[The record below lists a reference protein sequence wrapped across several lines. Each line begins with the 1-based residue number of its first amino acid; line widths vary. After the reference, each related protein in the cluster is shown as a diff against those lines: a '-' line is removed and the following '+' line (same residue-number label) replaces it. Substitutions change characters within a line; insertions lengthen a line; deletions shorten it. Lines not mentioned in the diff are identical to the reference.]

1 MVFSSVVFLCFFL
14 PLTLA
19 LYYAAPRPARNA
31 VLLLASL
38 VFYAWG
44 EPVYL
49 FLMLFTIALNY
60 ASGLAIRALRARG
73 RSAKPALIG
82 AVVLNLGLLAWFKY
96 AGFLARTLRLLPG
109 LGALPVPAIALPIG
123 ISFYIFQSLSY
134 TIDVY
139 RGEVP
144 AQRSLLRF
152 GTYVSMFPQLIAGPI
167 VRYRDV
173 AAQLESRE
181 ENGIRFASG
190 VLLFVIGLSKK
201 LLLANPMGALWE
213 GLQTQPGTLSAWAGM
228 LAYSLQIYF
237 DFSGYSDMAIGLG
250 WLFGFELLKNF
261 DYPYIAQSVT
271 EFWRRWHISLS
282 TWFREYVYIPLGGN
296 RRGRARQLLNLLLV
310 WLLTGLWHGASWNF
324 VLWGLYYAL
333 LLILEKLLEGCIP
346 GRLPRPLRHILLL
359 LAVSFGWMLF
369 YFENTPALFRF
380 LIRLFTVSPSGVHA
394 VHLLLAY
401 LPLLLVA
408 ALAATPLPRH
418 LAQRVLAS
426 PGLGWLRVLIPALL
440 LLLCLAALAT
450 QSYNPFIYF
459 RF

>member
-1 MVFSSVVFLCFFL
+1 M
-14 PLTLA
+14 
-19 LYYAAPRPARNA
+19 
-31 VLLLASL
+31 
-38 VFYAWG
+38 
-44 EPVYL
+44 
-49 FLMLFTIALNY
+49 
-60 ASGLAIRALRARG
+60 
-73 RSAKPALIG
+73 
-82 AVVLNLGLLAWFKY
+82 
-96 AGFLARTLRLLPG
+96 
-109 LGALPVPAIALPIG
+109 
-123 ISFYIFQSLSY
+123 
-134 TIDVY
+134 
-139 RGEVP
+139 
-144 AQRSLLRF
+144 
-152 GTYVSMFPQLIAGPI
+152 
-167 VRYRDV
+167 
-173 AAQLESRE
+173 
-181 ENGIRFASG
+181 
-190 VLLFVIGLSKK
+190 
-201 LLLANPMGALWE
+201 
-213 GLQTQPGTLSAWAGM
+213 
-228 LAYSLQIYF
+228 
-237 DFSGYSDMAIGLG
+237 
-250 WLFGFELLKNF
+250 
-261 DYPYIAQSVT
+261 
-271 EFWRRWHISLS
+271 
-282 TWFREYVYIPLGGN
+282 YIPLGGN

-369 YFENTPALFRF
+369 YFESTPALFRF
-380 LIRLFTVSPSGVHA
+380 LIRLFTASPSGVHA